1 MPKENNLMN
10 DFSQKFGDI
19 SSSNLVEPMK
29 VFDPTKALKEFEKNY
44 KKKGKQDGSKE
55 GE

>member
-1 MPKENNLMN
+1 MN

-29 VFDPTKALKEFEKNY
+29 VFDPIKGLKKFEKEY
-44 KKKGKQDGSKE
+44 KKKGKEDAKSE
-55 GE
+55 

>member
-1 MPKENNLMN
+1 MSENLMN
-10 DFSQKFGDI
+10 DFSQKFGEI

-29 VFDPTKALKEFEKNY
+29 VFDPIKGLKKFEKDY
-44 KKKGKQDGSKE
+44 KKKDKKDGSKE

>member
-1 MPKENNLMN
+1 MAENLMN

-19 SSSNLVEPMK
+19 SSSNLVKPMK
-29 VFDPTKALKEFEKNY
+29 VFEPTKALKEFEKNY
-44 KKKGKQDGSKE
+44 KKKDKKENKE